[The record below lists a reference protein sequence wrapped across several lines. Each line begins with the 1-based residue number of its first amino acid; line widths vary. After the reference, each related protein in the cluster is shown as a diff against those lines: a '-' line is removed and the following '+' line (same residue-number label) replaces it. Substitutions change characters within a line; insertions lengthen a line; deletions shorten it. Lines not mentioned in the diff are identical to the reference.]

1 VYSSSDRKKSGD
13 GAIRMIAMGVEDG
26 VIQMRCNRIW
36 CKLHVSRISRRGLTW
51 SVAGAIALLLV
62 VNGVWSGAQAAAPAT
77 PPAQAAAPA
86 TAPPSS
92 VPVSPTDIVGVWQGT
107 LHIPAA
113 ANHPQ
118 IDLRLVFKISKTD
131 AGALKAVW
139 YSIDQGSQSV
149 PMATIS
155 FQDGVLKFTSAMVPR
170 SYEGKMSADGK
181 SIAGTW
187 MEDTTPIQLP
197 LERANAD
204 TAWAIPE
211 PPKPMAAD
219 ANPGFDVVTIKP
231 SAPGAQ
237 GKGFGFRGT
246 HFVTRNTNLN
256 DLVAFAYGLHSK
268 QIIGAPDWFGTDLFD
283 IDGTPDVPG
292 QPSLHQMEMMVQKL
306 LPDRFALKFH
316 RDQRE
321 LSVYIITV
329 ASGGPKMT
337 KTTAGPNDPQGFG
350 FRGLGDLTVR
360 NMNMKEFASWMQS
373 GVMDRPVV
381 DHTGLT
387 DKYDFQLKWTPDD
400 SQFAQFRGVG
410 AVAPPAGDNPDA
422 PPSLYTAVQE
432 RLGLKIEAGKA
443 MDDVIVIDHVEKPS
457 PN

>member
-1 VYSSSDRKKSGD
+1 
-13 GAIRMIAMGVEDG
+13 MIAMGVEDG

-86 TAPPSS
+86 TAPPAA

>member
-1 VYSSSDRKKSGD
+1 MMTAVLMAV
-13 GAIRMIAMGVEDG
+13 GAARA
-26 VIQMRCNRIW
+26 
-36 CKLHVSRISRRGLTW
+36 S
-51 SVAGAIALLLV
+51 
-62 VNGVWSGAQAAAPAT
+62 AQNSAAAPAT
-77 PPAQAAAPA
+77 PATQTSAPA
-86 TAPPSS
+86 PQAQTAPPA
-92 VPVSPTDIVGVWQGT
+92 SPTDIVGIWQGT
-107 LHIPAA
+107 LHIAA
-113 ANHPQ
+113 ANR
-118 IDLRLVFKISKTD
+118 DLRTEIKI
-131 AGALKAVW
+131 AKAADGSYKLAF
-139 YSIDQGSQSV
+139 YSIDQGGQPIAADKTVFENGTLTFS
-149 PMATIS
+149 MDAI
-155 FQDGVLKFTSAMVPR
+155 GGK
-170 SYEGKMSADGK
+170 YEGKMSADGK
-181 SIAGTW
+181 SINGTW
-187 MEDTTPIQLP
+187 TQGPNGLTLN
-197 LERANAD
+197 LERTTEDA
-204 TAWAIPE
+204 AWPIPE

-231 SAPGAQ
+231 STPGAQ

-292 QPSLHQMEMMVQKL
+292 QPSLHQTELMVQKL

-316 RDQRE
+316 HDQRE

-432 RLGLKIEAGKA
+432 KLGLKIEAGKA

>member
-1 VYSSSDRKKSGD
+1 
-13 GAIRMIAMGVEDG
+13 
-26 VIQMRCNRIW
+26 MRWNRIGRNLRFG
-36 CKLHVSRISRRGLTW
+36 KIAFRGLSW
-51 SVAGAIALLLV
+51 FAAGAITAVLMAF
-62 VNGVWSGAQAAAPAT
+62 GAASGSAQSGAAAPA
-77 PPAQAAAPA
+77 PPAAPTVAPAPA
-86 TAPPSS
+86 TQASATA
-92 VPVSPTDIVGVWQGT
+92 SPTDIAGTWQGT
-107 LHIPAA
+107 LHIPKTDQ
-113 ANHPQ
+113 HPQ
-118 IDLRLVFKISKTD
+118 IDLRLVFKISRAD

-149 PMATIS
+149 PLATIN

-170 SYEGKMSADGK
+170 SYEGKMSGDGK

-187 MEDTTPIQLP
+187 MEDTTPIPLL

-231 SAPGAQ
+231 SVPGAG

-246 HFVTRNTNLN
+246 HFITRNTNLN

-283 IDGTPDVPG
+283 LDGTPDVPG
-292 QPSLHQMEMMVQKL
+292 QPSLHQMELMVQKL

-316 RDQRE
+316 HEQRE

-329 ASGGPKMT
+329 ASGGPKMA
-337 KTTAGPNDPQGFG
+337 KTSAGPNDPQGFG

-410 AVAPPAGDNPDA
+410 AIVPPAGDNPDA

-432 RLGLKIEAGKA
+432 QLGLKIEAGKA